1 MEAAVVPAGSPSW
14 RRPLWRSQCLRARRC
29 CLHSSGP
36 PRAGERGGGGL
47 SGDRPSFRRRG
58 CPGGCGRGAADLPV
72 WYLEAARTGVL
83 KFRVFNPGP
92 IAGGWKEAPR
102 KEVRGTRRA
111 PLACPPPPLWVC
123 FLLLVVFPW
132 LAPRKPRLW
141 GVWDGLGVRGA
152 QGPGRAAAAKGSGGH
167 DPDNPLCLTVTT
179 GPVRTRVAAVAFAR
193 EGKGLQRGGNGGWR
207 RREAGRASGSLL
219 PAMTLTP
226 SFSLPAFEF
235 ALFPS
240 QPSSSL
246 PLSPPN
252 VGPPPLP
259 LALQNGHA
267 ICKGVAMHFPKSPV
281 QLASP
286 WAPSSHQAHTITVP
300 PGAPHQA
307 ARPGHS
313 DTAPGGSQR
322 CGLQETPALRSG
334 RSRRFP
340 VPAGD
345 RRVRVCA
352 FAPAAWI
359 TLLFLSGLLFAADGG
374 EHGAGRAAW
383 GMGAE
388 GSWTPINPEK
398 KKFGR
403 ATSRVEGQEGAA
415 GWRECAVR

>member
-1 MEAAVVPAGSPSW
+1 MTGLPSGEGAAPGAVAVA
-14 RRPLWRSQCLRARRC
+14 
-29 CLHSSGP
+29 
-36 PRAGERGGGGL
+36 PRTSL
-47 SGDRPSFRRRG
+47 SGTWRQRG
-58 CPGGCGRGAADLPV
+58 L
-72 WYLEAARTGVL
+72 GVL